1 MQLLDREILANKT
14 LAANH
19 VRSPDSSWMRMGVR
33 ESRLYVLFV
42 CFAWAADCQLL
53 EGGRAGGEAK
63 YRPFLCRSD

>member
-19 VRSPDSSWMRMGVR
+19 VGSPDASWRRMGVR
-33 ESRLYVLFV
+33 ESRLFVLFV

-53 EGGRAGGEAK
+53 EGGRAGAK
-63 YRPFLCRSD
+63 SQVAPFPMSI